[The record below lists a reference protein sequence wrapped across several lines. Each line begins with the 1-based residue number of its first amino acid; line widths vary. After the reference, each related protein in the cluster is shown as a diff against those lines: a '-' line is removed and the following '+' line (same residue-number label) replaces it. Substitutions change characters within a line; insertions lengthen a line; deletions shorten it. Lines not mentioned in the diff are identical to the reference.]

1 MHISSFYSKEI
12 RPHLASLCLI
22 TLLSLSIY
30 VGSAFT
36 PSLQDDADAAHAQ
49 AAKEIAETGDWITL
63 HINGIRYLEK
73 APLMYWMV
81 AISYKVFG
89 YTEFATRLPLALASL
104 FLALVVFYFGRWIGG
119 ERAGL
124 YSALG
129 VVTGLGFYLFTR
141 ILIPEVILT
150 LWITCA
156 MFAFL
161 KAYHEE
167 SSARLYYVFYF
178 FMALAVLT
186 KGLIGIVFPSGILF
200 AYVFYTG
207 GLHKIPTMRIFTGSL
222 LFLLISAPWHIAAGL
237 ANRGGPQ
244 GRGFFWFYFVNEH
257 FLRYLGKR
265 YPVDYDTVP
274 IEQFWGLHLVWVFP
288 FTTFLPFAFSR
299 LRKALLSRRL
309 DDQKQV
315 FLWLWALVIVGFFS
329 FSTRQEYYTYPAFPA
344 IALMCGVALADREQA
359 RDSRLIYGQG
369 FLAGAG
375 LLIGLLLLFLVWQSW
390 HLPATD
396 DISKVLTSNPENYRL
411 ALGHMSDLT
420 TEAFAV
426 LRTPAIGAAVCM
438 LGFVPAFWLR
448 LKRLHLQSTLL
459 MTLTVAG
466 FLFFAHNAL
475 GYFDPYL
482 SSKGLAKEIEKRYEP
497 GSLVVI
503 HGEYQGGS
511 SIGFYLKDR
520 VLLLNGRMTGL
531 EFGSYYPDA
540 PKVFIDNEQIRTLW
554 KSERRIFLFTYDD
567 KFHLIE
573 KYLEGGVYRIA
584 AAGEKSIYSNRE

>member
-1 MHISSFYSKEI
+1 MRKLNSLHSNI
-12 RPHLASLCLI
+12 RPHLAPLLI
-22 TLLSLSIY
+22 TLLSLAIY
-30 VGSAFT
+30 VGSAFA

-49 AAKEIAETGDWITL
+49 AAREMAQTGDWTTL

-81 AISYKVFG
+81 AASYKLFG
-89 YTEFATRLPLALASL
+89 YTEFATRLPLALAAL
-104 FLALVVFYFGRWIGG
+104 ALALVVFYFGKWIGG

-124 YSALG
+124 YSGLG

-167 SSARLYYVFYF
+167 SSPRLYYAFYF

-186 KGLIGIVFPSGILF
+186 KGLIGIVFPSGVLF

-207 GLHKIPTMRIFTGSL
+207 GLRKIASMRIVTGGL
-222 LFLLISAPWHIAAGL
+222 LFLLVSAPWHILAGL
-237 ANRGGPQ
+237 ANGGGPR

-274 IEQFWGLHLVWVFP
+274 IELFWGLHLIWVFP
-288 FTTFLPFAFSR
+288 FTTFLPFAF
-299 LRKALLSRRL
+299 LRFKKALLSSKL
-309 DDQKQV
+309 EDQKQV
-315 FLWLWALVIVGFFS
+315 FLWLWALVVIIFFS

-344 IALMCGVALADREQA
+344 IALMCGVALADREEA
-359 RDSRLIYGQG
+359 GDRRLLYGQG
-369 FLAGAG
+369 LLAI
-375 LLIGLLLLFLVWQSW
+375 IGLLVGIILLFLVWQSW
-390 HLPATD
+390 HLPATE

-426 LRTPAIGAAVCM
+426 LRVPAIGAAVCL
-438 LGFVPAFWLR
+438 LGFVPALWLR
-448 LKRLHLQSTLL
+448 FKEAHRQATLL
-459 MTLTVAG
+459 MTFVVAG
-466 FLFFAHNAL
+466 FIFFAHNAL
-475 GYFDPYL
+475 CYFDPYL
-482 SSKGLAKEIEKRYEP
+482 SSKGLAQEIEKRHEP
-497 GSLVVI
+497 GALVVI

-511 SIGFYLKDR
+511 SVGFYLKDR

-540 PKVFIDNEQIRTLW
+540 PQVFIDNEQMSALW
-554 KSERRIFLFTYDD
+554 KGHRRVFLFTHDD

-573 KYLEGGVYRIA
+573 RYLREPVYKIA
-584 AAGEKSIYSNRE
+584 SAGEKSVYSNRK